1 MKAIK
6 LITLA
11 VAACVALCFTAC
23 TKTGTEPEVG
33 TYTCTVD
40 VTVSAYE
47 GAGIVFFAMRDAVID
62 ASRGFNVRTPEN
74 DSIVLAAA
82 DAAAKE
88 HGDDSNKL
96 MSVAVVFQPGN
107 VMGEAEKEPIVLRR
121 YTFVPVD

>member
-11 VAACVALCFTAC
+11 VASCMALCFTSC
-23 TKTGTEPEVG
+23 TKTGTDTEIG
-33 TYTCTVD
+33 NYTCTVD

-107 VMGEAEKEPIVLRR
+107 VMGKAEKEPIVLRR